1 MNNHIEVI
9 DIDFN
14 DSITAAVEYMS
25 TSPDQIQIHVE
36 PVHRFAEGL
45 YSREFTM
52 PAGSNWVSRVHK
64 HENFAFIIKGSCT
77 VVSENGATY
86 YEAPQLIK
94 TLAGTQR
101 FLKIHE
107 ECTWVTV
114 HAIPPEVGHDI
125 DQIEEYCACFTMA
138 EYEQNLIAEQGK
150 LT

>member
-1 MNNHIEVI
+1 MNELETR
-9 DIDFN
+9 DINFRN
-14 DSITAAVEYMS
+14 SITAAVEYMS

-36 PVHRFAEGL
+36 PVHRFADGL

-64 HENFAFIIKGSCT
+64 RENFAFIIKGSCT
-77 VVSENGATY
+77 VVSENGAIY
-86 YEAPQLIK
+86 YEAPQMLK

-114 HAIPPEVGHDI
+114 HAKPEELGEDI
-125 DQIEEYCACFTMA
+125 DRIEDYFACFTMA
-138 EYEQNLIAEQGK
+138 EYDQHLIAEQGK
-150 LT
+150 LL

>member
-1 MNNHIEVI
+1 MNDVAERGIN
-9 DIDFN
+9 FKN
-14 DSITAAVEYMS
+14 SIIAAVDYMK
-25 TSPDQIQIHVE
+25 TSPDQVEIHVE

-45 YSREFTM
+45 YAREFTM
-52 PAGSNWVSRVHK
+52 PAESNWISRVHK

-77 VVSENGATY
+77 VVGENGAIY

-94 TLAGTQR
+94 TMAGTQR

-114 HAIPPEVGHDI
+114 HAKPEELGNDI
-125 DQIEEYCACFTMA
+125 DKIEDYFACNSMD
-138 EYEQNLIAEQGK
+138 EYEQHLIAEQGK